1 TVAFLDTVTGGA
13 GTGSANVT
21 ALSPITVNADVVMG
35 GDITLTA
42 ADKSALGDILFVN
55 GGVTVQS
62 SGNIS
67 LNAGDSL
74 FIDAGATVTAAANV
88 TLRGD
93 FGNADPAA
101 GATIEIRGTINNG
114 GAATV

>member
-1 TVAFLDTVTGGA
+1 
-13 GTGSANVT
+13 
-21 ALSPITVNADVVMG
+21 
-35 GDITLTA
+35 
-42 ADKSALGDILFVN
+42 LGDILFVN

-114 GAATV
+114 GAATVLGNGDADTISLFRKGTGPITIDSQG